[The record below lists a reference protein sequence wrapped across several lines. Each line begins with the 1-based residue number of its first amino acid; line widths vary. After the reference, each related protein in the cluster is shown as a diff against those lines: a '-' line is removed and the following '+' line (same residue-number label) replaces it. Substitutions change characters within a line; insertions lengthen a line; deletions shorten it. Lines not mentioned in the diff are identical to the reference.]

1 MRQLLRSVD
10 TDGDGVIE
18 YSEFVA
24 MFGGLKEKP
33 KIAGTDALES
43 KGGGG
48 AAAASASASEPWM
61 DEFLKGMGAA
71 MQRAK
76 RPLQDLFRKFDRD
89 DDGTITYDEFYE
101 TLLDMQCPLSKN
113 EMEQI
118 AMLVDSDKNGTID
131 IAEFAAGFH
140 ITSPGALA
148 NGGWE
153 KRVKDQL
160 LRIFYHN
167 KASLLHVF
175 HSYDQDSSSWLTEDQ
190 FVAGVNALLSVEDD
204 RLQIDDDTLEKL
216 AKSLAD
222 EKGRIDYG
230 AFVESFTVARV

>member
-1 MRQLLRSVD
+1 MN
-10 TDGDGVIE
+10 
-18 YSEFVA
+18 
-24 MFGGLKEKP
+24 
-33 KIAGTDALES
+33 
-43 KGGGG
+43 
-48 AAAASASASEPWM
+48 
-61 DEFLKGMGAA
+61 EFLQGMGAA

-89 DDGTITYDEFYE
+89 NDGAITYEEFYE
-101 TLLDMQCPLSKN
+101 TLLDMQCPLSSN
-113 EMEQI
+113 EMKQV
-118 AMLVDSDKNGTID
+118 AMLVDSDQDGTID

-140 ITSPGALA
+140 ITSPRALA

-160 LRIFYHN
+160 LRVFYHN

-175 HSYDQDSSSWLTEDQ
+175 HSFDQDSTSWLTEDQ

-204 RLQIDDDTLEKL
+204 RLQIDDDTLEML

-222 EKGRIDYG
+222 EKGHIDYG
-230 AFVESFTVARV
+230 AFVASFTVARV